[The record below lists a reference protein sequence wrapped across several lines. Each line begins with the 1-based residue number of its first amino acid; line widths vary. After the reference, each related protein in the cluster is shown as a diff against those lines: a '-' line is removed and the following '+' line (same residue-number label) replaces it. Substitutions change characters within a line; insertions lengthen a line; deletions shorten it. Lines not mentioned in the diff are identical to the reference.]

1 VLGVFSRTFAT
12 RDYDEKTVEIFDE
25 AWTFTTSDIGSRIFN
40 EMARIG
46 RSANNLLIPVT
57 QSVHDVKSD
66 NFG

>member
-1 VLGVFSRTFAT
+1 PQHDKSTQDYTEFEVASMIVMTVLGVFSRTFAT

-46 RSANNLLIPVT
+46 
-57 QSVHDVKSD
+57 
-66 NFG
+66 